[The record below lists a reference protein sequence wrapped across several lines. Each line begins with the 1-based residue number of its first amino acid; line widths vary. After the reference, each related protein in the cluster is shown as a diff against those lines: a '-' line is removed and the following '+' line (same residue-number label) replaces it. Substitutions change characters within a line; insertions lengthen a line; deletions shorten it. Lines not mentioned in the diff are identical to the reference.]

1 MSRFLPGGAV
11 ESFPTRESGS
21 CRAGV
26 ERARVPTYRL
36 TIEYDGTE
44 FCGWQRQASEV
55 RTVCGEVETALA
67 GLFAERIAVTAAG
80 RTDTGVHACGQVIS
94 FRSERDFPE
103 ERLALAMNAKLP
115 PDVTAR
121 DGARVA
127 DGFSARH
134 DALERIYDYLI
145 LNRAMPSAP
154 LRRVS
159 HHVWSRIDDE
169 RFTRAAADLVGQHD
183 FMAFCGVLPERGGT
197 VRTVNSLRLERSGDL
212 VRVRIAGVGFLHR
225 MVRISVGTLVEIA
238 DGRRPIDD
246 IPRILASRDRREGGY
261 TAPAAGLT
269 LAGVRYADY
278 DSTRPALGFTPA

>member
-1 MSRFLPGGAV
+1 
-11 ESFPTRESGS
+11 
-21 CRAGV
+21 V

-36 TIEYDGTE
+36 TIEYDGTD

-55 RTVCGEVETALA
+55 RTVCGEVETALS
-67 GLFAERIAVTAAG
+67 GLFAEHIAVTAAG
-80 RTDTGVHACGQVIS
+80 RTDTGVHSCGQVIS

-103 ERLALAMNAKLP
+103 QRLALAMNARLP
-115 PDVTAR
+115 PDVSAR

-145 LNRAMPSAP
+145 VNRPMPSAP
-154 LRRVS
+154 LRRTA

-169 RFTRAAADLVGQHD
+169 RFARAAADLVGEHD
-183 FMAFCGVLPERGGT
+183 FVAFCGVLPARGGT
-197 VRTVNSLRLERSGDL
+197 VRTVHSVRLDRAGDL
-212 VRVRIAGVGFLHR
+212 VRVRIAGAGFLHR
-225 MVRISVGTLVEIA
+225 MVRIAVGTLIEIA
-238 DGRRPIDD
+238 DGRRPVGD

-269 LAGVRYADY
+269 LAGVRYAGY
-278 DSTRPALGFTPA
+278 DSTRPALGFVAGERSGAS